1 MNVCE
6 HSLPN
11 TNLDKC
17 LRCGKDI
24 NIPADFCIYCGAP
37 LRNYCT
43 NYQCPEEGTLLPID
57 AAYCPYCGSETIFL
71 VNQMVS
77 SSFVEKKHLDDDK
90 LPF

>member
-1 MNVCE
+1 MCE
-6 HSLPN
+6 HDLPN
-11 TNLDKC
+11 TKLDKC
-17 LRCGKDI
+17 LRCGKETHVAGDY
-24 NIPADFCIYCGAP
+24 CIYCGAP
-37 LRNYCT
+37 LNNFCT
-43 NYQCPEEGTLLPID
+43 NYRCPKEGVLLPID